1 VAPLSELHAL
11 KGEGV
16 RESSPRTEDD
26 ITRIVEQT
34 IASLEK
40 SKRPPNDRMK
50 RQQEEIVRVLT
61 ECKGQ
66 VGGGN
71 GAAARMGLSR
81 TTLIG
86 RMKRLGINPYDYA

>member
-1 VAPLSELHAL
+1 
-11 KGEGV
+11 
-16 RESSPRTEDD
+16 
-26 ITRIVEQT
+26 
-34 IASLEK
+34 
-40 SKRPPNDRMK
+40 MK
-50 RQQEEIVRVLT
+50 RQKEEIVRVLT

-71 GAAARMGLSR
+71 GAAARMGFSR